1 MNKYTIKDYDNLI
14 QYILDNGELKKNRT
28 GIDTL
33 SIFGAQMRFDISNQF
48 PIATKRKVF
57 PKSVF
62 AELIWML
69 SGSTNV
75 NDLEKLGCKFWS
87 PWRNEE
93 FELKNNYIDG
103 EFGPIYGWQLRHF
116 GADYKFR
123 EDFENYKLNYKSDD
137 SYGAW
142 FAYEERKKSM
152 GFDQVSYIV
161 DQLKNNKT
169 SRRILFSLWNPPDV
183 NSDSVI
189 LPPCHYSFILNVDNN
204 DNLSG
209 MLVQRSMDIVAGGW
223 ANIIWYSAFI
233 YMLAQQCNLKP
244 KELIV
249 SVGDCHVYSNQI
261 NAAKEYL
268 SRPEI
273 AQPTLKINQAKDI
286 FSYKVEDFVLE
297 NYNPLDKIEIPV
309 AV

>member
-33 SIFGAQMRFDISNQF
+33 SIFGAQMRFDISSQF
-48 PIATKRKVF
+48 PVATKRKVF

-93 FELKNNYIDG
+93 FESKNNYSNG

-116 GADYKFR
+116 GA
-123 EDFENYKLNYKSDD
+123 NYDD
-137 SYGAW
+137 RDDVKYTDEFLAYGGR
-142 FAYEERKKSM
+142 YDINR

-161 DQLKNNKT
+161 DQLKNNKS

-249 SVGDCHVYSNQI
+249 SVGDCHVYSNQV

-273 AQPTLKINQAKDI
+273 LQPTLKINQAKDI